1 MYEFLPNTLN
11 KSDYEHGKY
20 IKVDVSGVAV
30 WLKIT
35 DGGSIAFYDECGHMG
50 GSLKHSGSSNFVCKV
65 HGWTYD
71 LDGKNLNEGSPGLRK
86 VKIVSEDAY
95 TIVLLLPVKQ
105 ARKQSDLIKDLIIK
119 VHSHACLTLQY
130 SETKL
135 LFDPWLFGSAYY
147 GSWHLQPDPVFNQ
160 TDIKPTGIII
170 THPHPD
176 HFHLDTLRRLDP
188 NIPIYF
194 PNFPSR
200 LIEKGLSEL
209 NWKNINPV
217 GWGEITRICENLSF
231 EFLRPRSMW
240 EDAAVLTTLEDDGVV
255 FQWLN
260 LVDAGSVI
268 DEFSLPD
275 LDLLSSAFD
284 QGASGYPLTWN
295 HLDQVRKVR
304 ILEEQKKQ
312 TLKLLPAR
320 SKRLKAKY
328 FLPFAGHWRL
338 GLSEHKEY
346 ADSIPHTSF
355 SEIIQSFA
363 LEAENTEVLALKPGL
378 QFNFF
383 NKNTS
388 ELQMSESPSGQLK
401 EFDKID
407 FSVDKFRISSLIEN
421 FEKRMS
427 LLQKSAFAFNVEPI
441 NFEVNVPEIDYKG
454 KFNFPCPVST
464 SEDIIS
470 ISVEITAYIFK
481 LFADGRANWDHIAIG
496 YWGKWNR
503 SPNVYPANF
512 MRLLQSGDTT
522 EYAVVGTMISAS
534 EGELLKSTVGDLI
547 EKNPKAVGMV
557 LNRAGLPCVTCTHSN
572 AEKLSDALAIHNV
585 DLDANPWI
593 IKELMAINLV
603 S

>member
-1 MYEFLPNTLN
+1 MHEFLPKTIN
-11 KSDYEHGKY
+11 KSHYEYGKY
-20 IKVDVSGVAV
+20 IRVDVSGVAV
-30 WLKIT
+30 WLKIA
-35 DGGSIAFYDECGHMG
+35 DRGSIVLYDECGHMG
-50 GSLKHSGSSNFVCKV
+50 GSLKHSGSNHFVCKV

-95 TIVLLLPVKQ
+95 TIVLLLPVKPES
-105 ARKQSDLIKDLIIK
+105 KQSNLLKDLIIK

-130 SETKL
+130 SETRL

-200 LIEKGLSEL
+200 LIEKGLSEI
-209 NWKNINPV
+209 NWRNINPV
-217 GWGEITRICENLSF
+217 SWGEKTRICENLRF

-284 QGASGYPLTWN
+284 QGASGFPLTWN

-312 TLKLLPAR
+312 TLELLPAR

-383 NKNTS
+383 NKKTS
-388 ELQMSESPSGQLK
+388 ELQMSESPSVQLQ
-401 EFDKID
+401 EFDTID
-407 FSVDKFRISSLIEN
+407 FSLDKLKIASLIEN
-421 FEKRMS
+421 FERRMS
-427 LLQKSAFAFNVEPI
+427 LLQKSALAFNVEPVK
-441 NFEVNVPEIDYKG
+441 FEVKVPELPYK
-454 KFNFPCPVST
+454 KQFDFPFS
-464 SEDIIS
+464 IS
-470 ISVEITAYIFK
+470 DSNSAMSLSVEISLYIFK
-481 LFADGRANWDHIAIG
+481 LFSEGIANWDHIAIG
-496 YWGKWNR
+496 YWGKWDR

-512 MRLLQSGDTT
+512 MRLLQSGDAT
-522 EYAVVGTMISAS
+522 EYVLAGTPISQS
-534 EGELLKSTVGDLI
+534 ESELLDRTVGDLI
-547 EKNPKAVGMV
+547 ERNPKAVGMV
-557 LNRAGLPCVTCTHSN
+557 LNRAGLPCVMCSHSN
-572 AEKLSDALAIHNV
+572 AETLNAALAIHNI

-593 IKELMAINLV
+593 LKELMAINFV